1 MSVGERL
8 ERCHEC
14 GSSVEVYVTIC
25 AACGANL
32 FEAKVKTFRELRDG
46 GGMMPEAFEVA
57 VELLRKG
64 PVESPEVAGGSERK
78 EVTDLTL
85 ADLVRCSVWEF
96 ALDEEGERNQDEET
110 VKPRNDVDAVDP
122 AKGLFV
128 IAARFTAADGTELAG
143 YVTPSNSGERAEAP
157 TVVTEAGEQVSFWH
171 GITKPNRVEL
181 EAAYRTLG
189 RNAAEL
195 FPLRVEARVPTT
207 AGALV
212 DEIRGFGYYERWP
225 EARAVT

>member
-32 FEAKVKTFRELRDG
+32 FETKVKTFRELRDG
-46 GGMMPEAFEVA
+46 GGMTPETFEVA

-78 EVTDLTL
+78 ASHRPHAGRPREVH
-85 ADLVRCSVWEF
+85 VWEF